1 MFIHLF
7 NKYLLRADY
16 MPGSV
21 LGGGDP
27 GVNKI
32 DQNVCLCEL
41 TFQKGS
47 QKNKLIS
54 IVSLQQEYL
63 YPSSDLAWYLAH
75 SN

>member
-1 MFIHLF
+1 
-7 NKYLLRADY
+7 

-32 DQNVCLCEL
+32 DQNVCLFEL

-47 QKNKLIS
+47 EKNKLLS
-54 IVSLQQEYL
+54 IVSLQQYI
-63 YPSSDLAWYLAH
+63 YGRH
-75 SN
+75 